1 MNKQSLPY
9 TIGFTFFISF
19 IFVLFLSFAH
29 HSTAPRVEQNREV
42 TRQRSILSALGVEAS
57 TPAEVQKAFKTV
69 EEVEQGGI
77 TLFRFTEGETR
88 VYAKEFVGSGV
99 WGPIE
104 GILAVTGDMARARG
118 LEIVDQTET
127 PGLGGR
133 ITERWF
139 KEQLRDLRIVD
150 GTIRVAAPGEGD
162 SDKENGKIDAI
173 TGATRTSERMGV
185 IFKNELERIASALGV
200 EL

>member
-19 IFVLFLSFAH
+19 LFVLFLSFAH
-29 HSTAPRVEQNREV
+29 HTTAPRVERNREV
-42 TRQRSILSALGVEAS
+42 TRQRSILSALGVETSGPDQIQEAFR
-57 TPAEVQKAFKTV
+57 EVK
-69 EEVEQGGI
+69 EIEREGI
-77 TLFRFTEGETR
+77 TLFRLDDGETG
-88 VYAKEFVGSGV
+88 VYAKEFIGSGV

-104 GILAVTGDMARARG
+104 GVLAVTGDLARTRG

-133 ITERWF
+133 ITEGWF
-139 KEQLRDLRIVD
+139 KEQLRDLRIVE

-162 SDKENGKIDAI
+162 TDKENGKIDAI